1 MKTCSPAR
9 FFVVTY
15 SGEENKMNLIF
26 LNAVAGCDVLLADL
40 QGTFE
45 ARLAPLNS
53 YSYSNIMFI
62 NSDVWSR
69 GKQSEA
75 DYTQQA
81 TGG

>member
-1 MKTCSPAR
+1 MD
-9 FFVVTY
+9 
-15 SGEENKMNLIF
+15 LIF
-26 LNAVAGCDVLLADL
+26 KNAVADCDVLLAEL

-45 ARLAPLNS
+45 ARLASSNS

>member
-1 MKTCSPAR
+1 M
-9 FFVVTY
+9 
-15 SGEENKMNLIF
+15 
-26 LNAVAGCDVLLADL
+26 AGCDVLLADL
-40 QGTFE
+40 RGTFE
-45 ARLAPLNS
+45 AGLAPLNS
-53 YSYSNIMFI
+53 YSCSNIMFI